1 MSKSRYL
8 LNKHTVTELFTIV
21 YVILDDYL
29 KAAKRVGYLQLPESE
44 QQKGSY
50 AELMSIALVGD
61 LLNQA
66 DVGLWFNLVKQEYHQ
81 LFPVL
86 PDDTRYYRV
95 LKNLERVWADF
106 ALCLTLNHEVIAYAV
121 DSKPLPVCKFKRHKR
136 SRGMTE
142 ATTGFS
148 TQGAVHGFKLH
159 ALTTPQ
165 GLIVKFAIAPAH
177 EADPTVA
184 KALLCQEAL
193 NLTLGDKAYVGCG
206 IYTPPKKS
214 ALNPGLWTHLMD
226 AARKTIECLF
236 STLVRTKHLT
246 LGQRNSF
253 WSVRAH
259 VCRKIAAHNFAC
271 VFAAL

>member
-8 LNKHTVTELFTIV
+8 LNKHTVSELFTVVYIV
-21 YVILDDYL
+21 IDDYL
-29 KAAKRVGYLQLPESE
+29 KAAQGIGYLELPQSE

-50 AELMSIALVGD
+50 AELMTIALVGD

-66 DVGLWFNLVKQEYHQ
+66 DVGLWFNLVKREYQ
-81 LFPVL
+81 PLFPVL

-106 ALCLTLNHEVIAYAV
+106 ALCLTAHHEVVAYPI
-121 DSKPLPVCKFKRHKR
+121 DSKPLPICKFKRHNR
-136 SRGMTE
+136 PRTMTE

-159 ALTTPQ
+159 AITTPQ
-165 GLIVKFAIAPAH
+165 GWIVKFAIVPAH

-184 KALLCQEAL
+184 KALLNREAL
-193 NLTLGDKAYVGCG
+193 DLTLGDKAYVGCG
-206 IYTPPKKS
+206 IYTPPKKN
-214 ALNPGLWTHLMD
+214 ALNPAFWTHLMD
-226 AARKTIECLF
+226 ATRKTIESVF
-236 STLVRTKHLT
+236 SSLVRTKHLT

-253 WSVRAH
+253 WSIRAH
-259 VCRKIAAHNFAC
+259 VCRKIAAHNFMC
-271 VFAAL
+271 VFTP